1 MPADILSRCP
11 VDAVE
16 TDVTLIK
23 EAQQDEFYQDL
34 KAAFQGKQDF
44 DQVKKPTIAKLLPNI
59 SEEKGLF
66 YLQDDTRC
74 VLILSQSLVPGVV
87 QQTHGTL
94 LTGHGSPEKTLYCL
108 RTQYYCS
115 YMIQDVL
122 EAIQQ
127 CDRCQWSTQK
137 GGVSGCLHP
146 LPLCTGT
153 NQQISWDLFGPL
165 KTIQSKAHVLC
176 ITDAHTKFK
185 ELEVVGNK

>member
-1 MPADILSRCP
+1 MNAAAWAIDHFNLDENLQCTLTIDHKPLETMKTIHQRTMNHLMESLNEYDFDLNYKKGTEMPADILSRCP

-87 QQTHGTL
+87 QQASQGMVAL
-94 LTGHGSPEKTLYCL
+94 KRPY
-108 RTQYYCS
+108 
-115 YMIQDVL
+115 IAL
-122 EAIQQ
+122 EP
-127 CDRCQWSTQK
+127 ST
-137 GGVSGCLHP
+137 
-146 LPLCTGT
+146 T
-153 NQQISWDLFGPL
+153 
-165 KTIQSKAHVLC
+165 
-176 ITDAHTKFK
+176 AHT
-185 ELEVVGNK
+185 